1 MRNVRMAGSVIFPE
15 NQTSQQ
21 PYGNAGR
28 SPLNIHGLPARQK
41 TYQQERRS
49 VEEGLMKV
57 GTRTCLDW
65 NTCDSPP
72 PLAPV
77 T

>member
-1 MRNVRMAGSVIFPE
+1 MSDSSTATKPDPAIRNVLMAGPVIFPE

-41 TYQQERRS
+41 TYQ
-49 VEEGLMKV
+49 
-57 GTRTCLDW
+57 
-65 NTCDSPP
+65 
-72 PLAPV
+72 
-77 T
+77 